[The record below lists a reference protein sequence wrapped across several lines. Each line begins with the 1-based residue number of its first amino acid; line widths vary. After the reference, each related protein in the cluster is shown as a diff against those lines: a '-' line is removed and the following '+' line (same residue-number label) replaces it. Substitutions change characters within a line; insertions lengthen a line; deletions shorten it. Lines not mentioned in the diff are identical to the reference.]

1 MKLISSLFEYLGIAI
16 LLINALLFFKSYTSK
31 KSMAFKYF
39 SFYLGTSL
47 IIVVITSTLS
57 YFAEDNLYL
66 SHFYFIGQF
75 ILLSLFYREL
85 LNTNQKKIVNTILAL
100 VLFTLSLQY
109 ANTPKLFFK
118 FFVFEIFITSF
129 PIVIYSIIHL
139 YNSISKKGAYIYIN
153 AGILIYLTTS
163 TLIFILGDYLSEYN
177 NTTIKKIWLVNKIL
191 YLIYLILIFIEWT
204 KTLSLDKNK

>member
-1 MKLISSLFEYLGIAI
+1 MKLISSLFEYTGIAI
-16 LLINALLFFKSYTSK
+16 LFINAILFFKSYTSK

-39 SFYLGTSL
+39 SIYLGTSL

-57 YFAEDNLYL
+57 FFSKDNLYL

-75 ILLSLFYREL
+75 ILLSLFYKEL
-85 LNTNQKKIVNTILAL
+85 FNSTQKKIVNTILIL
-100 VLFTLSLQY
+100 VLLTLSIQY
-109 ANTPKLFFK
+109 ANKPNLFFK

-139 YNSISKKGAYIYIN
+139 YNSISKKGAFIYIN

-177 NTTIKKIWLVNKIL
+177 NTTIKKIWLVNKVL
-191 YLIYLILIFIEWT
+191 YLLYLILIFVEWKT
-204 KTLSLDKNK
+204 TLSMDKNK